1 MWFRR
6 RKQQPT
12 LDLSSLERSLDRLM
26 ELVQQIVALIPELV
40 AAREG
45 GSRAPPVSPRASIPA
60 PLNPHPAPNPGP
72 HPDAGGFVLFAGGSS
87 GYRLLERD
95 GSPPDCGSMLELE
108 GEWYVVLRLGPS
120 PLPHDRRRCVY
131 LEREEP
137 LRSERSPAQ

>member
-45 GSRAPPVSPRASIPA
+45 GSRAPPVEVA
-60 PLNPHPAPNPGP
+60 PLPTPNPVRAPNPGP
-72 HPDAGGFVLFAGGSS
+72 HPDPGGFVLFAGGPS
-87 GYRLLERD
+87 GYRLVERH
-95 GSPPDCGSMLELE
+95 GSPPDQGSALDFE
-108 GEWYVVLRLGPS
+108 GERYVVLRLGPS
-120 PLPHDRRRCVY
+120 PLPRDRRRCAFI
-131 LEREEP
+131 EREEP
-137 LRSERSPAQ
+137 LGEQRSPAA